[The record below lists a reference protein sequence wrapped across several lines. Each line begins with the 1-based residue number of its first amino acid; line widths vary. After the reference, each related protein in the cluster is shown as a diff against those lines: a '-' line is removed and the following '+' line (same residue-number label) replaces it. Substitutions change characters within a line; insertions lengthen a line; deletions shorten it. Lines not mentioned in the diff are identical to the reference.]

1 MFLNGDLEEEVYI
14 DTLLGFDNKFGAK
27 VCKLKKSLYGLK
39 QSLKAWFQKFTWF
52 VKNNGYIQA
61 QTDHTMFIKH
71 SSDGRIVVLIVYVD
85 NIILTG
91 DDVSEM
97 NQLKR
102 CSTSEFEIKD
112 LGPLRYFFGMKV
124 AQSKKGIVVSQEK
137 YVLDILKE
145 IGMSNCRPVDT
156 LMDHNQKLR
165 DIKKGDPIDK
175 AQY

>member
-1 MFLNGDLEEEVYI
+1 
-14 DTLLGFDNKFGAK
+14 
-27 VCKLKKSLYGLK
+27 
-39 QSLKAWFQKFTWF
+39 
-52 VKNNGYIQA
+52 
-61 QTDHTMFIKH
+61 MFIKH

-91 DDVSEM
+91 DDVFSWNES
-97 NQLKR
+97 
-102 CSTSEFEIKD
+102 CS
-112 LGPLRYFFGMKV
+112 
-124 AQSKKGIVVSQEK
+124 SKKGIVVSQQK

>member
-27 VCKLKKSLYGLK
+27 
-39 QSLKAWFQKFTWF
+39 
-52 VKNNGYIQA
+52 
-61 QTDHTMFIKH
+61 
-71 SSDGRIVVLIVYVD
+71 
-85 NIILTG
+85 
-91 DDVSEM
+91 
-97 NQLKR
+97 LKR

-124 AQSKKGIVVSQEK
+124 AQSKKGIVVSQQK